1 MTLSLTPTA
10 LQELAAAY
18 KGPVDLQMLPSGAF
32 SLPLARHRQ
41 QHGYSPQLDS
51 RMGGGS
57 GFEAS
62 PQVHSPQLGSP
73 LEGLSVAVMMFPA
86 AVVMLTDK

>member
-1 MTLSLTPTA
+1 MSLPA

-18 KGPVDLQMLPSGAF
+18 RGPVDLQMLPSSAC

-41 QHGYSPQLDS
+41 QHGYSPQLDG

-62 PQVHSPQLGSP
+62 QEVHSPQPGSP

-86 AVVMLTDK
+86 AVVALTDK